1 MKDIFVKDLKVN
13 EQTELKCWIANKRQV
28 KSNLFLDQQ
37 FKYDRLVYDTYDYLD
52 KVINLSLSAPI
63 CAALMLYYDN
73 TGDNRAKVLANY
85 IKYGTDEETEIML
98 LRYGFSMDDF
108 PWLKKCVSEI
118 DEQGI
123 KFNEFIITLTGS
135 QYDSIARYV
144 KE

>member
-1 MKDIFVKDLKVN
+1 MREKIAAISLKFTP
-13 EQTELKCWIANKRQV
+13 EAAPLPDRKAG
-28 KSNLFLDQQ
+28 KSNLFSDQQ

-73 TGDNRAKVLANY
+73 TGDSRAKVLANY

-108 PWLKKCVSEI
+108 S
-118 DEQGI
+118 
-123 KFNEFIITLTGS
+123 
-135 QYDSIARYV
+135 
-144 KE
+144 